1 MRNLRIILT
10 FPLLFCIATAMGPA
24 RAEQNELRVAYQF
37 GLLFLPIVVMN
48 KEGMVEAAAREAGIA
63 GLKVDYVQMAGGS
76 DMNGSLL
83 SGAIDIGSGGVPP
96 FLIIWSRTR
105 GNADVKGVV
114 AMCSMPINLNSRD
127 PQLKSIADLT
137 DRNKIAMPAA
147 RVSIQAIMLQMAA
160 EKMFGRENFGR
171 LDSLG
176 VGLAHPLAMSML
188 LSGQGEVDLHFASP
202 PYNYQELEDP
212 RIHSILNS
220 YDLLGNATFE
230 VLWATRRFVESN
242 PNLYKVFV
250 TAFQRATDLIN
261 SDPQRAAEIYLR
273 DSKEKLTVEQVV
285 RILKDP
291 QVEYTTTPK
300 HIDRYSE
307 FLYRTGQL
315 KVRPAGLD
323 ELFFPR
329 PDKNSHPSE

>member
-1 MRNLRIILT
+1 MQKFRIILAFT
-10 FPLLFCIATAMGPA
+10 LLFCIPIGPA
-24 RAEQNELRVAYQF
+24 RAEQSELRVAYQF

-48 KEGMVEAAAREAGIA
+48 KERMIEDAAREAGIN
-63 GLKVDYVQMAGGS
+63 GLKVTYLQMAGGS

-105 GNADVKGVV
+105 GNADVRGVV
-114 AMCSMPINLNSRD
+114 AMCSMPINLNTRD
-127 PQLKSIADLT
+127 PNLKTIADLT
-137 DRNKIAMPAA
+137 DHNKIAMPAA

-160 EKMFGRENFGR
+160 EKTFGPKEFGR

-176 VGLAHPLAMSML
+176 VGLAHPLAMSTL
-188 LSGQGEVDLHFASP
+188 LSGRGEVDLHFASP
-202 PYNYQELEDP
+202 PYNYQELENP
-212 RIHSILNS
+212 QIHSILNS

-242 PNLYKVFV
+242 PKLYKVFV
-250 TAFQRATDLIN
+250 MAFQRAIDLIN
-261 SDPQRAAEIYLR
+261 RDPQRAAEIYLR
-273 DSKEKLTVEQVV
+273 DSKEKLTVEQVM

-323 ELFFPR
+323 DLFFPR
-329 PDKNSHPSE
+329 PDEAGRPAE